1 MLYSEQNFEDLADM
15 FSDIDGEIES
25 SSRLIQLLT
34 SCAVG
39 LCCLVE

>member
-1 MLYSEQNFEDLADM
+1 MLYSEPDFEDLAEM
-15 FSDIDGEIES
+15 FLDIES